1 MALRPVRLVLVA
13 SVALL
18 FAPSVASAAWTVPAT
33 PNVAGA
39 DDTSL
44 NAVACSSANSCMA
57 VGNAVT
63 LTGIRDPLLSA
74 TAVERWNGTSWQIVP
89 SPNPPGATFSS
100 LNGISCPRPRVCFA
114 VGSSRTDTL
123 PPPWPA
129 GIPRP
134 LIERWDGR
142 SWSIQPSPDVSAG
155 SLEAVSCSGLLA
167 CTAVGSVADQESGY
181 HPLAERWDATGWHVQ
196 SIPDAP
202 GSQPGD
208 LDGLWAVSC
217 PRRRT
222 CTAVGRSVSLD
233 ASQQPASP
241 LVERWFGRLNAWGL
255 QAAPKPDGADGAAF
269 TGVSCPD
276 GRVCFAVGGFD
287 RSDQGSLT
295 LAEHRVGSRWSVM
308 PTPNP
313 GPYPSVIG
321 PLFNAGLGSVSC
333 AGRRACHAVGLG
345 VGSTG
350 DFLVFGERFDG
361 ATWQLESIPVANSG
375 GGPSVLADLSCPSR
389 IFCMAVGH
397 TPTSA
402 IEGTTLAAKWTP

>member
-1 MALRPVRLVLVA
+1 
-13 SVALL
+13 
-18 FAPSVASAAWTVPAT
+18 
-33 PNVAGA
+33 
-39 DDTSL
+39 
-44 NAVACSSANSCMA
+44 
-57 VGNAVT
+57 
-63 LTGIRDPLLSA
+63 
-74 TAVERWNGTSWQIVP
+74 
-89 SPNPPGATFSS
+89 
-100 LNGISCPRPRVCFA
+100 
-114 VGSSRTDTL
+114 
-123 PPPWPA
+123 
-129 GIPRP
+129 
-134 LIERWDGR
+134 
-142 SWSIQPSPDVSAG
+142 
-155 SLEAVSCSGLLA
+155 
-167 CTAVGSVADQESGY
+167 
-181 HPLAERWDATGWHVQ
+181 
-196 SIPDAP
+196 
-202 GSQPGD
+202 
-208 LDGLWAVSC
+208 
-217 PRRRT
+217 
-222 CTAVGRSVSLD
+222 
-233 ASQQPASP
+233 
-241 LVERWFGRLNAWGL
+241 L